1 MPLRDILDKQAT
13 TIEYVLHTH
22 GIRAQVDG
30 GRLSPRL
37 AHFHVILPQGVR
49 ASVLSPLV
57 DEISEALG
65 VIACRL
71 TIDGDENGVYLEVP
85 RPDPIPVRMLPLV
98 QRVSDVVPP
107 ITASL
112 GMGNEGTGTP
122 LLLRLNSPEVNPAL
136 VSGAQGS
143 GKSRLLRGM
152 AISLGLHNSPDA
164 LRLLLIDASG
174 EGIAFRGMED
184 LPHLVCPIANGPID
198 ALISLRW
205 AMRTLNRRE
214 AALFDDEDDSGEL
227 FFDED
232 VKNTRKQPAVQ
243 SNESE
248 EPELVILIDGIE
260 SLISGATNR
269 RVGSTTEAANAL
281 TRLLSADSRTR
292 IYVVASAE
300 RADPGLNVDWGARIT
315 GPVATAEEARI
326 ATGMKGSG
334 AHCLLGQG
342 DFLISLSNELIRF
355 QAAHIS
361 SNEVEKCVKL
371 INNWLS
377 IAPES
382 IGEAEAE
389 EEPKLPPS
397 TMNRR
402 DRAHDEPVP
411 LRRAWM
417 GE

>member
-1 MPLRDILDKQAT
+1 MPTRDILDKQAT

-22 GIRAQVDG
+22 GIRATVDG

-37 AHFHVILPQGVR
+37 AHFHIILPPGVR

-65 VIACRL
+65 VMAARL
-71 TIDGDENGVYLEVP
+71 TIDSDDGVYLEVP

-98 QRVSDVVPP
+98 QRVSDIVPP

-122 LLLRLNSPEVNPAL
+122 LLLRLTATEVNPVL
-136 VSGAQGS
+136 ITGEQGS

-152 AISLGLHNSPDA
+152 AISLALHNSPNN

-184 LPHLVCPIANGPID
+184 LPHLACPIANGPIES
-198 ALISLRW
+198 LVNLRW
-205 AMRTLNRRE
+205 AMRMLARKE
-214 AALFDDEDDSGEL
+214 AARYNEDDDSGEL
-227 FFDED
+227 FFDEEI
-232 VKNTRKQPAVQ
+232 KQGRGRATKPG
-243 SNESE
+243 ETD
-248 EPELVILIDGIE
+248 EPELVIMIDGVE
-260 SLISGATNR
+260 SLLTGASR
-269 RVGSTTEAANAL
+269 RMGANTEAVNAIN
-281 TRLLSADSRTR
+281 RLLTASDRAN
-292 IYVVASAE
+292 IYTVVTSE
-300 RADPGLNVDWGARIT
+300 RPETGLNVEWGARIT
-315 GPVATAEEARI
+315 GPVAGPEEARI

-334 AHCLLGQG
+334 AQSLLGQG
-342 DFLISLSNELIRF
+342 DFLISLSNELLRF

-377 IAPES
+377 IAPET
-382 IGEAEAE
+382 IGEVE
-389 EEPKLPPS
+389 EEAPKLPAS
-397 TMNRR
+397 TMSRR
-402 DRAHDEPVP
+402 DRTHEEPVP

-417 GE
+417 GD

>member
-37 AHFHVILPQGVR
+37 AHFHIILPPGVR
-49 ASVLSPLV
+49 AGVLSPLV

-71 TIDGDENGVYLEVP
+71 TIDGDESGVYLEVP

-107 ITASL
+107 NTATL

-122 LLLRLNSPEVNPAL
+122 LLLRLNAPEVNPVL
-136 VSGAQGS
+136 VSGEEGA

-152 AISLGLHNSPDA
+152 AISLALHNSPNR

-174 EGIAFRGMED
+174 DGIAFRGMED
-184 LPHLVCPIANGPID
+184 LPHLACPIANGPIES
-198 ALISLRW
+198 LVSLRW
-205 AMRTLNRRE
+205 AMRTMTRRDT
-214 AALFDDEDDSGEL
+214 ARMDEEDSGEL
-227 FFDED
+227 FFDD
-232 VKNTRKQPAVQ
+232 DAQKGRSRSTQPT
-243 SNESE
+243 ETT
-248 EPELVILIDGIE
+248 EPELVILIDGVE
-260 SLISGATNR
+260 SLLSGVNR
-269 RVGSTTEAANAL
+269 RMGAATEAVNAI
-281 TRLLSADSRTR
+281 TRLLASGDQAGVYT
-292 IYVVASAE
+292 VVTSE
-300 RADPGLNVDWGARIT
+300 HPDLNLNVEWGARIT
-315 GPVATAEEARI
+315 GPVASPEEARI

-334 AHCLLGQG
+334 AQSLLGQG
-342 DFLISLSNELIRF
+342 DFLISLTTELIRF

-382 IGEAEAE
+382 IGEVEEAST
-389 EEPKLPPS
+389 PPAG
-397 TMNRR
+397 TIARK
-402 DRAHDEPVP
+402 DRTHEEPVP
-411 LRRAWM
+411 LRRSWM
-417 GE
+417 GS